1 MLRWR
6 STRGRRTVAL
16 AAAAATSLVV
26 GAVGFAAC
34 SPGTG
39 SGQISG
45 EIDIPACWSGEFKLG
60 PDFFAAVPYRDTLQL
75 RIQRGGDYET
85 FSDGVEIQVDSIST
99 VRSEYGQP
107 LVVGLP
113 AGVSPPGVPLA
124 ANPNPSIIHLA
135 LYLQA
140 TCAIQNVALYAVD
153 SVSLDSN
160 GGCTPVLDGGQP
172 LIQCPGSSSGVVR
185 DAGGTGGGGGGLD
198 AAAGSDAAATD
209 AAASSEAGAST
220 EAGAPEAGAPA
231 TTTVGHSSMTFTSL
245 FDGDPNEVS
254 AAQRLTAAT
263 FKVYLADPREVCPG
277 GVGPPPPCRGVLDGT
292 FSFYFQRGRPAQ
304 PFP

>member
-1 MLRWR
+1 L
-6 STRGRRTVAL
+6 SPAEERRLVAL
-16 AAAAATSLVV
+16 SAAGATALAVF
-26 GAVGFAAC
+26 AVGFAAC

-39 SGQISG
+39 SGRIDG
-45 EIDIPACWSGEFKLG
+45 EIDVPACWSGQFQLS

-85 FSDGVEIQVDSIST
+85 FSDGVEIQVDDITT

-107 LVVGLP
+107 LIVGLP
-113 AGVSPPGVPLA
+113 AGVTPPGVPLA
-124 ANPNPSIIHLA
+124 ANPTPSIIHLA

-153 SVSLDSN
+153 AVSLDAN
-160 GGCTPVLDGGQP
+160 GNCTPTLDSGAP
-172 LIQCPGSSSGVVR
+172 LIQCPGSTSGLLA
-185 DAGGTGGGGGGLD
+185 DAGGSGGSDGGELD
-198 AAAGSDAAATD
+198 AGASDAGA
-209 AAASSEAGAST
+209 EAGASD
-220 EAGAPEAGAPA
+220 AGAPA
-231 TTTVGHSSMTFTSL
+231 AAPTTVGHSWMTFTSL

-277 GVGPPPPCRGVLDGT
+277 GVGPPPPCRGVLDGA
-292 FSFYFQRGRPAQ
+292 FSFYFERGRPAQ